1 MRPHIYH
8 YAEAAAAVGVRAYVV
23 DSLKA
28 RGWGRSHGVTLVC
41 TGLALQG
48 YERSGDVLAAI
59 KGISALS
66 EVRSDQ
72 IVLSGWS
79 HGGWSIMD
87 LMTEPLKRPGEAR
100 LADPDP
106 ALIDHVRGLFLVYPY
121 ISFPARSLRHP
132 WIYRPR
138 TRVALARKDHLTAYA
153 RAISVLDRLR
163 ADGLPVDMLSF
174 DATHAYDEQN
184 FGGIGPMHHDQ
195 AAMDGT
201 TEGLTSFLRE
211 VFNMDLPS
219 QAVAAG

>member
-163 ADGLPVDMLSF
+163 ADGLTVDMLSF
-174 DATHAYDEQN
+174 DATHAYDEQS

-201 TEGLTSFLRE
+201 TEGLISFLRE